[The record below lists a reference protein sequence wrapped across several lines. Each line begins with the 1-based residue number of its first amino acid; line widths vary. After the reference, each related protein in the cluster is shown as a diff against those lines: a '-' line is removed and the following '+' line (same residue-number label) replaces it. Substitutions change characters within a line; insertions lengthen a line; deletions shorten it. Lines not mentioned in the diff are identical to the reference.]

1 MVKMGKVT
9 ASHWIDTNNP
19 YQMRKNHWTSFHISI
34 ENGARTEHGV
44 LFATLSTGATKSMI
58 TLYSLDVESL
68 EEIIYRA
75 KLALEA
81 LKTASMALRWCLTE
95 GERR

>member
-9 ASHWIDTNNP
+9 VSHWIDTNNP

-34 ENGARTEHGV
+34 ENGARTEHGEV
-44 LFATLSTGATKSMI
+44 FATLSTGETKSRI
-58 TLYSLDVESL
+58 TLYNLDVESL

-81 LKTASMALRWCLTE
+81 LKTAEKEDDRDT
-95 GERR
+95 

>member
-1 MVKMGKVT
+1 MGKVT
-9 ASHWIDTNNP
+9 VSHWIDTNNP
-19 YQMRKNHWTSFHISI
+19 SKCRRTAWTEFHISI

-58 TLYSLDVESL
+58 TLYSLDVKSL
-68 EEIIYRA
+68 KEIIYRA

-81 LKTASMALRWCLTE
+81 LKTVEKEDDRDT
-95 GERR
+95 